1 MYQLQF
7 QMYYKVSYVVMLLT
21 PLNETFNVYR
31 KKILNYVT
39 LISLR
44 YQIATCNIFFNNAA
58 WNSKCV

>member
-58 WNSKCV
+58 

>member
-1 MYQLQF
+1 
-7 QMYYKVSYVVMLLT
+7 MYYKVSYVVMLLT

-58 WNSKCV
+58 